1 MVEIGSVLTE
11 RENTMADRYNVVNRE
26 WAIMWLN
33 AIKEKYIHGGD
44 EQLDYC
50 RRQAIDIAVE
60 VLTEPPIV
68 RCKDCK
74 HGIINANDDAILC
87 EKIGRYHGMDW
98 FCADGEREDGE
109 NR

>member
-1 MVEIGSVLTE
+1 
-11 RENTMADRYNVVNRE
+11 MADRNNVVNRE

-60 VLTEPPIV
+60 VLTEPLIV

-74 HGIINANDDAILC
+74 HYKDDRC
-87 EKIGRYHGMDW
+87 FFTMRRYGLHGDW
-98 FCADGEREDGE
+98 FCADGERKDGE